1 LAYLTALW
9 QEGVGTDEAQKRLD
23 PLRERYPHLSFAV
36 IWEETSYTGGLHYT
50 VLLSMPQVGKG
61 ACKAMPPPPTQSRGT
76 GACKAM
82 PPPPTQSRGT
92 VSISLTPDT
101 AVPWLLHWARH
112 ARENEVVRVNQE
124 TLTIE
129 HMIASLDL
137 GREQTPIAAQL
148 VDMCLIQEAV
158 KHYRIRPSAE
168 HLQQALDRFRQVHR
182 LFSAA
187 STHQWMT
194 ERSLSHQK
202 FEKLLEGQAVTAML
216 RERIAT
222 PEQLQAY
229 WEQHPGAFDTVHLAC
244 VRLRNRDKATQLRA
258 AIRAGEHDFYEVAA
272 QQFVA
277 GTLLASHGPFFA
289 THPRRALA
297 PAQAEALFTAAPG
310 DIVGPLASTESWDIV
325 HILARQT
332 AQLSDDATRDMVEKA
347 VFEAWLATQRQ
358 LAHIEW
364 YWGTAPHALPSR

>member
-1 LAYLTALW
+1 MAYLTALW
-9 QEGVGTDEAQKRLD
+9 QEDVRTDEAQERLD

-36 IWEETSYTGGLHYT
+36 IWEEISYTGCLHYT
-50 VLLSMPQVGKG
+50 VLLTMPQV
-61 ACKAMPPPPTQSRGT
+61 
-76 GACKAM
+76 
-82 PPPPTQSRGT
+82 GT
-92 VSISLTPDT
+92 VSISLAPDT

-137 GREQTPIAAQL
+137 GREQTPMASQL

-158 KHYRIRPSAE
+158 KRYHIRPSAE
-168 HLQQALDRFRQVHR
+168 HLQQALDRFRKVHR

-194 ERSLSHQK
+194 ERDWSHQK

-216 RERIAT
+216 QERIAT
-222 PEQLQAY
+222 PEQLQTY

-244 VRLRNRDKATQLRA
+244 MRLRNRDNATQLCA
-258 AIRAGEHDFYEVAA
+258 AIHAGEQEFYKVAA

-277 GTLLASHGPFFA
+277 GKLLSSSAPFFA
-289 THPRRALA
+289 THVRRALA
-297 PAQAEALFTAAPG
+297 PAQAAVLFRAAPG
-310 DIVGPLASTESWDIV
+310 DLVGPLANTGSWDIV
-325 HILARQT
+325 HVLACQT
-332 AQLSDDATRDMVEKA
+332 AQLSDKTTCEIVKKA
-347 VFEAWLATQRQ
+347 VFEEWLATQRQ
-358 LAHIEW
+358 QAQVEW
-364 YWGTAPHALPSR
+364 YWGTAPRT